1 MKLIVVKQFVIT
13 VLAVFFTSFL
23 MAQDPEIPMKL
34 EECSIRDLENHYNYT
49 GSVINVSF
57 SVMNMDGDFL
67 DPDVFTS
74 QFSKNGVLI
83 DATDIIEEASYK
95 LTLTARDNT
104 GYIGTVSKDFYVV
117 ASHPLD
123 GTGEPHNPYLINNET
138 DWIEF
143 AANSTYW
150 GEKTFV
156 RLASDITVGEI
167 DEYGDIARSGLMAGD
182 EDNPYTGFFDGD
194 GNTLTFY
201 CQSNGYSYNKQPV
214 APFRYTNNAVFE
226 NLTVAGEVKTTYD
239 SSAGL
244 IGINTGTTR
253 VNNVVVSV
261 FVNSGYY
268 DDYDLGPNNCG
279 GFAVDAKGVRFDECV
294 FDGVLEA
301 WDFSGGFC
309 GMGNSTTC
317 FNRCLFNP
325 SRVWFAGSTFVFGDS
340 DYYGYELEEPLT
352 MTDSYYTE
360 TDYYYSY
367 GMDGGDPTNNLQGVE
382 AKTIIPPGNIGHY
395 ETNIIGNNVFVLI
408 PIEISGVDE
417 DYPYTGSDITIDYH
431 VTYDGGADAIAA
443 GICTAV
449 ITNST
454 GDVVENVNAAGVYHL
469 VVAGNTANDYHGS
482 KIKTFSV
489 VDGYLG
495 KWSYLQAMLDSQT
508 TIDLDSNYRAS
519 NTDGALI
526 INRDVVI
533 NLNGHTVDRHL
544 ATAKNDGW
552 VFVIRSGKNVMI
564 NGEGTITGGYN
575 RSVNDNENDVNDGGG
590 INNKGNLTLV
600 NVTVTGNKC
609 VKKSTGTARTARGGG
624 IYSGSGSRLSI
635 KGGKIGGNAAEGG
648 GGGIY
653 AKDASLFEMTDAVVS
668 GNECLDKG
676 GGLRIKCKASLV
688 NCEIR
693 NNRLK
698 TRDVSDGGG
707 LYMEDGTLELLHCT
721 IKSNQA
727 TRQGGGIYTM
737 GGTTTIYDCS
747 INDNFSYDYDNI
759 GNENY
764 GGGISIYKGTVTLTD
779 VTITSNLCRDNGGG
793 VYVRE
798 GGGKLKLNGK
808 VVITGNSKIILGE
821 TKETNNVYLADRT
834 SNGYMTIMDGF
845 DEESIIGVS
854 KNHSG
859 NNYDGVLTRNLYNN
873 GGTVANFL
881 SDNEGFQVF
890 RKNDEAYLD
899 KPEPWNPSS
908 PDDYIISEAWI
919 VNDYVNTGN
928 NTVTFEDDGCLII
941 VENGCL
947 ESPITNTDPN
957 KIVLYGGQLVTNSP
971 NVKATAKKDIK
982 AAYDYNKQNWYTL
995 ASPFNN
1001 TSIIEET
1008 NLIVQDGNGN
1018 NDYDLYRFNE
1028 SVPLQWENYRS
1039 HVEQFTKLQNGR
1051 GYIYRNDEDYTIM
1064 MTGEINI
1071 DAVKPRLSCTDIV
1084 DGQTNKLK
1092 GFNLIGNPYPHDI
1105 YKNDVYSNLGALVAI
1120 NDEYLTVGYYR
1131 LFHGEGLQSDEFRA
1145 VIGYNN
1151 PIKPL
1156 EGVLVQTTV
1165 PHFLVINNSTDP
1177 AEEYNGPVRSD
1188 DSRINIM
1195 FEVSK
1200 GDNKDVAY
1208 AMFCNGTGLDKI
1220 DHLNAETPMLYI
1232 NQDGGNY
1239 AIATMND
1246 DTKAFNLHFKAMSL
1260 GSYTLNVKPEGDFDY
1275 IHVFDKLAN
1284 TDVDMLAEGEYT
1296 FIGTPS
1302 DSKDRFVVFLGNNIC
1317 NDDNDNFA
1325 YQSGSDIIVNGMG
1338 ELQVF
1343 DLAGRLVSS
1352 QYINGV
1358 EMVEKPSQ
1366 TGVYVLRLVGNDVKT
1381 QKIVVR

>member
-1 MKLIVVKQFVIT
+1 MT
-13 VLAVFFTSFL
+13 VLAVFFTSLL

-57 SVMNMDGDFL
+57 SVMNIDGDYL

-95 LTLTARDNT
+95 LTLTALDNT

-117 ASHPLD
+117 ASHPLT
-123 GTGEPHNPYLINNET
+123 GTGSSKDPYLIGNET

-143 AANSTYW
+143 ASNPTYW
-150 GEKTFV
+150 EGNIYIKLE
-156 RLASDITVGEI
+156 SDITVGEI
-167 DEYGDIARSGLMAGD
+167 DEYGGITRSGLMVGD
-182 EDNPYTGFFDGD
+182 ADNPFNGIFDGD
-194 GNTLTFY
+194 GFTLTFY
-201 CQSNGYSYNKQPV
+201 RQSNGYNFQPL
-214 APFRYTNNAVFE
+214 APFQYTNTAVFK

-244 IGINTGTTR
+244 IGINTGKTE
-253 VNNVVVSV
+253 VNNVVVSI

-279 GFAVDAKGVRFDECV
+279 GFAVDGKGVQFDKCV
-294 FDGVLEA
+294 FDGIMEA

-309 GMGNSTTC
+309 GMGNSTTT
-317 FNRCLFNP
+317 FNNCLFNP
-325 SRVWFAGSTFVFGDS
+325 SSSWFAGSTYVFGDS
-340 DYYGYELEEPLT
+340 DYYGYELEESLT

-360 TDYYYSY
+360 TDYYYCY
-367 GMDGGDPTNNLQGVE
+367 GMDGGDPANNIQGIE
-382 AKTIIPPGNIGHY
+382 AKTTVPPGNIGHY
-395 ETNIIGNNVFVLI
+395 ETNILGYNIFVLI
-408 PIEISGVDE
+408 PVEISGIDE
-417 DYPYTGSDITIDYH
+417 DYPYTGSDITIDYR
-431 VTYDGGADAIAA
+431 VTYNEGDDAIID
-443 GICTAV
+443 GICIAD
-449 ITNST
+449 ITNSA
-454 GDVVENVNAAGVYHL
+454 GDVVENVNEAGVYHL
-469 VVAGNTANDYHGS
+469 VVAGNTTNDYHGS
-482 KIKTFSV
+482 RIITFSV
-489 VDGYLG
+489 VDGHFG
-495 KWSYLQAMLDSQT
+495 KWSYLQKMLENRT

-519 NTDGALI
+519 NTDEALI

-533 NLNGHTVDRHL
+533 NLNGYTIDRHL
-544 ATAKNDGW
+544 TTAKNDGW
-552 VFVIRSGKNVMI
+552 VIVIRSGKNVTI

-575 RSVNDNENDVNDGGG
+575 KSVNDNENDVNDGGG

-600 NVTVTGNKC
+600 DVTVTGNKC

-653 AKDASLFEMTDAVVS
+653 AKDASLFEMTDVIIS

-676 GGLRIKCKASLV
+676 GGLRIKCKASIV
-688 NCEIR
+688 NCDIR

-707 LYMEDGTLELLHCT
+707 LYIEDGTLELLGCT

-727 TRQGGGIYTM
+727 TRQGGGIFTM
-737 GGTTTIYDCS
+737 GGTTTISNCS

-764 GGGISIYKGTVTLTD
+764 GGGICVYKGTVTLTD

-798 GGGKLKLNGK
+798 GGGKLRLNGN
-808 VVITGNSKIILGE
+808 VVITGNSKIKLGNSRE
-821 TKETNNVYLADRT
+821 VNNVYIADRT
-834 SNGYMTIMDGF
+834 SNGYMTILDGF
-845 DEESIIGVS
+845 DEESIIGVT

-859 NNYDGVLTRNLYNN
+859 NGYDGVVTRNLYSN
-873 GGTVANFL
+873 GGTVANFI
-881 SDNEGFQVF
+881 SDNEDYQVF
-890 RKNDEAYLD
+890 RKNNEAYLG

-908 PDDYIISEAWI
+908 PEDYTISETWIVKDYI
-919 VNDYVNTGN
+919 NTGFN
-928 NTVTFEDDGCLII
+928 NVTFEDDGCII
-941 VENGCL
+941 IIENGCL
-947 ESPITNTDPN
+947 ESSITNTDPN
-957 KIVLYGGQLVTNSP
+957 KIIIYGGQLITNSP

-1008 NLIVQDGNGN
+1008 NLIVKDGNGN

-1028 SVPLQWENYRS
+1028 SVPLQWENYRQS
-1039 HVEQFTKLQNGR
+1039 HAEPFTILQNGR
-1051 GYIYRNDEDYTIM
+1051 GYIYRNDEDYTIR
-1064 MTGEINI
+1064 MTGELNVN
-1071 DAVKPRLSCTDIV
+1071 AVNRRLLCTNIV
-1084 DGQTNKLK
+1084 DGQPNKLK
-1092 GFNLIGNPYPHDI
+1092 GFNLIGNPYSHDI
-1105 YKNDVYSNLGALVAI
+1105 YKNDVYSEMGSQVAI
-1120 NDEYLTVGYYR
+1120 NNANLTVGYYR
-1131 LFHGEGLQSDEFRA
+1131 LFHGEGLQADEFRA
-1145 VIGYNN
+1145 VIGFKN

-1156 EGVLVQTTV
+1156 EGILVQTTTNMTELEIV
-1165 PHFLVINNSTDP
+1165 NSTEP
-1177 AEEYNGPVRSD
+1177 ANEYDESAKRD
-1188 DSRINIM
+1188 DSRLNIM

-1200 GDNKDVAY
+1200 GDKKDVAY
-1208 AMFCNGTGLDKI
+1208 AMFSNGVGLDKI

-1232 NQDGGNY
+1232 NKDGGNY
-1239 AIATMND
+1239 AIATIND
-1246 DTKAFNLHFKAMSL
+1246 DTRALNLYFKAMSL
-1260 GSYTLNVKPEGDFDY
+1260 GSYTLSVKPEGDFDY
-1275 IHVFDKLAN
+1275 IHVFDKLTN
-1284 TDVDMLAEGEYT
+1284 NDIDMLAEGEYS
-1296 FIGTPS
+1296 FIGAPS
-1302 DSKDRFVVFLGNNIC
+1302 DSKDRFVVFLDNNIG

-1325 YQSGSDIIVNGMG
+1325 YQSGSDIIVNGNG

-1343 DLAGRLVSS
+1343 DLAGRYISS
-1352 QYINGV
+1352 QYINGYV
-1358 EMVEKPSQ
+1358 TVNKPAQS
-1366 TGVYVLRLVGNDVKT
+1366 GVYILRLIGNDVKT